1 MSPLPCT
8 ALILGLL
15 AASVSAAEAGNNP
28 SIEVLPQTP
37 TPEPTPLASAP
48 APAAAALAPR
58 PQTRSERKEARRQ
71 AMIERRKERR
81 QAALHLREERQQAA
95 LQRRAAKLGLKT
107 PASAA
112 VAIAAPAAMAGITE
126 SPAPTPAAGG
136 GQLPAAPHDAEAAPT
151 LSDLVARH
159 AMENG
164 VPVKLAQAVV
174 AIESRGN
181 ARAANHGA
189 LGLMQIKYG
198 TARAA
203 GFSGAAAGLLV
214 AETNLHFGMKVL
226 ADAYRSA
233 RGDLCG
239 TLMRY
244 QSGHLATRMTRSN
257 RAYCSRARSLMAG
270 V

>member
-1 MSPLPCT
+1 
-8 ALILGLL
+8 
-15 AASVSAAEAGNNP
+15 
-28 SIEVLPQTP
+28 
-37 TPEPTPLASAP
+37 
-48 APAAAALAPR
+48 
-58 PQTRSERKEARRQ
+58 
-71 AMIERRKERR
+71 MIERRKERR
-81 QAALHLREERQQAA
+81 QAALQRHEERQQAA
-95 LQRRAAKLGLKT
+95 LERRAAKLGLKT
-107 PASAA
+107 PASPA
-112 VAIAAPAAMAGITE
+112 VATATPAVMAGAIE
-126 SPAPTPAAGG
+126 SPAPSPAALIGT
-136 GQLPAAPHDAEAAPT
+136 AAPHDGKEAPT

-159 AMENG
+159 AIENG
-164 VPVKLAQAVV
+164 IPVKLAQAVV
-174 AIESRGN
+174 TIESRGN
-181 ARAANHGA
+181 AHASNHGA

-203 GFSGAAAGLLV
+203 GFSGAAAGLMV

-270 V
+270 A

>member
-8 ALILGLL
+8 VLILGLL

-28 SIEVLPQTP
+28 SIEVLPQNP
-37 TPEPTPLASAP
+37 TPDPMPLASAP
-48 APAAAALAPR
+48 GPTGTARAPH
-58 PQTRSERKEARRQ
+58 PQTRSERREAKRQ
-71 AMIERRKERR
+71 ALIERRKERR
-81 QAALHLREERQQAA
+81 QAALE
-95 LQRRAAKLGLKT
+95 RRAAKLGLRT
-107 PASAA
+107 PASTA
-112 VAIAAPAAMAGITE
+112 VAIAAPAAMAGATE
-126 SPAPTPAAGG
+126 SPSPTPAAEA
-136 GQLPAAPHDAEAAPT
+136 GQLPAGPHDSKGAPT

-159 AMENG
+159 AIENG

-174 AIESRGN
+174 TIESRGN
-181 ARAANHGA
+181 THAFNHGA

-257 RAYCSRARSLMAG
+257 RVYCSRARSLMAG

>member
-8 ALILGLL
+8 VLILGLL

-28 SIEVLPQTP
+28 SIEVLPQNP
-37 TPEPTPLASAP
+37 TPDPMPLASAP
-48 APAAAALAPR
+48 GPTGAALAPH
-58 PQTRSERKEARRQ
+58 PQTRSERREAKRQ
-71 AMIERRKERR
+71 ALIERRKERR
-81 QAALHLREERQQAA
+81 QAALQRREERQQAA
-95 LQRRAAKLGLKT
+95 LERRAAKLGLRT
-107 PASAA
+107 PASTA
-112 VAIAAPAAMAGITE
+112 VAIAAPAAMAGATE
-126 SPAPTPAAGG
+126 SPSPTPAAEA
-136 GQLPAAPHDAEAAPT
+136 GQLPAGPHDSKGAPT

-159 AMENG
+159 AIENG

-174 AIESRGN
+174 TIESRGN
-181 ARAANHGA
+181 THAFNHGA

-257 RAYCSRARSLMAG
+257 RVYCSRARSLMAG

>member
-8 ALILGLL
+8 VLILGLL

-28 SIEVLPQTP
+28 SIEILPQNP
-37 TPEPTPLASAP
+37 TPDPGPQASPPLTAVAAP
-48 APAAAALAPR
+48 ALR
-58 PQTRSERKEARRQ
+58 RLTRAERRNERRQ
-71 AMIERRKERR
+71 AMIRRREERR
-81 QAALHLREERQQAA
+81 QAI
-95 LQRRAAKLGLKT
+95 LQRRAAKLASKT
-107 PASAA
+107 PPASQA
-112 VAIAAPAAMAGITE
+112 VATATPAAMAGAIE
-126 SPAPTPAAGG
+126 SPAPSPAALI
-136 GQLPAAPHDAEAAPT
+136 GQAAPHDGKGAPT

-159 AMENG
+159 AIENG
-164 VPVKLAQAVV
+164 VPVKLAQAVIT
-174 AIESRGN
+174 IESRGN
-181 ARAANHGA
+181 AHAFNHGA

-233 RGDLCG
+233 KGDLCG

-244 QSGHLATRMTRSN
+244 QSGHFATRMTRSN